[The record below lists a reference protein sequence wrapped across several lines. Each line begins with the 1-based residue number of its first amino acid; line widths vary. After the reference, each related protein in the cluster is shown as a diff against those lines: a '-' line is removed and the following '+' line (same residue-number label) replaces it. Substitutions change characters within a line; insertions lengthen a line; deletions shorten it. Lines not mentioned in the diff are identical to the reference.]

1 MLGMTMTQK
10 NVLALAVGGG
20 PAPGINGVIAAATIE
35 ARNHGWDVLGAL
47 DGFQWLSRG
56 DDEHLV
62 SLQIGDVSRVE
73 RRGGSILRTSR
84 ANPTKDPQHLE
95 NVLRVLKQ
103 RGVTHLITI
112 GGDDTAY
119 TSSRIEATAN
129 GALKTAHVPKT
140 IDNDLPLPES
150 VPTFG
155 YETARSV
162 GVEIVQ
168 ALSEDARTT
177 GRWYFVVAMGRT
189 AGHLALGI
197 GKAAAATLTIIPEEF
212 GTTEAQ
218 ITVKQVADILEGCI
232 LKRRASGK
240 NYGVAILAEGLGAQ
254 MSEEE
259 LSEYGHLER
268 DAHGH
273 IRLGEIDLG
282 GVFKE
287 TVNHRLKER
296 GLKTTIVSKNL
307 GYELRCADPIPFDTA
322 YTRDLGYAAVKFL
335 RNGGSGALISV
346 VGGSMHPIPFT
357 ELLDKQTHR
366 TSVRRV
372 NVKSESYEVA
382 RRYMIRLDASDLD
395 DSHTLDRIARE
406 ANVSPE
412 EFRTQFGGLAE

>member
-1 MLGMTMTQK
+1 MTEK
-10 NVLALAVGGG
+10 NVLCLVVGGG

-35 ARNHGWDVLGAL
+35 ARNHGWDVVGSL
-47 DGFQWLSRG
+47 DGFQWLSQG
-56 DDEHLV
+56 DDQHLV
-62 SLQIGDVSRVE
+62 NLEIGNVSRVE
-73 RRGGSILRTSR
+73 SQGGSILRTSR
-84 ANPTKDPQHLE
+84 ANPTKDPAQMQ
-95 NVLRVLKQ
+95 NVLRVLEQ

-112 GGDDTAY
+112 GGDDTAF
-119 TSSRIEATAN
+119 TSSCVEKAAEGR
-129 GALKTAHVPKT
+129 LKTAHVPKT

-162 GVEIVQ
+162 GVGIVQ
-168 ALSEDARTT
+168 TLSEDARTT

-197 GKAAAATLTIIPEEF
+197 GKAAAATVTIIPEEF
-212 GTTEAQ
+212 GSTATQ
-218 ITVKQVADILEGCI
+218 ITVKQVADILEGSI

-254 MSEEE
+254 MSEED
-259 LSEYGHLER
+259 LAAYGKLER

-287 TVNHRLKER
+287 TVNDRLAAR

-307 GYELRCADPIPFDTA
+307 GYELRCADPIPFDAA
-322 YTRDLGYAAVKFL
+322 YTRDLGYAAVKYL
-335 RNGGSGALISV
+335 ENGGSGALISV
-346 VGGSMHPIPFT
+346 VGGSMNPIPFS
-357 ELLDKQTHR
+357 ELLDEKTHR

-372 NVKSESYEVA
+372 NVDSESYEVA
-382 RRYMIRLDASDLD
+382 RRYMIRLEPSDFSNPTILE
-395 DSHTLDRIARE
+395 RIASG
-406 ANVSPE
+406 ANTTPE
-412 EFRTQFGGLAE
+412 ELRNQFGGLLK

>member
-1 MLGMTMTQK
+1 MTMTQK

-35 ARNHGWDVLGAL
+35 ARNHGWDVLGSL
-47 DGFQWLSRG
+47 DGFQWLSQG

-62 SLQIGDVSRVE
+62 SLEIGDVSRVE

-84 ANPTKDPQHLE
+84 ANPTKDPQHME

-103 RGVTHLITI
+103 RGVTHVITI

-119 TSSRIEATAN
+119 TSSRIEAAAA
-129 GALKTAHVPKT
+129 GQLKTAHVPKT

-168 ALSEDARTT
+168 SLSEDARTT

-197 GKAAAATLTIIPEEF
+197 GKAAAATVTIIPEEF
-212 GTTEAQ
+212 GTTDAQ
-218 ITVKQVADILEGCI
+218 ITVKQVADILEGSL

-254 MSEEE
+254 MSEED
-259 LSEYGHLER
+259 LSEYGNLER

-287 TVNHRLKER
+287 TVHNRLNDR

-307 GYELRCADPIPFDTA
+307 GYELRCADPIPFDAA

-357 ELLDKQTHR
+357 ELLDEKTHR

-372 NVKSESYEVA
+372 NVQSESFEVA
-382 RRYMIRLDASDLD
+382 RQYMIRLNASDFN
-395 DSHTLDRIARE
+395 DSQTLDRLARE

-412 EFRTQFGGLAE
+412 EFRKQFGGLAD